1 MSGFAFASPAI
12 LFALIALPA
21 IWWLLRLTP
30 PRPRS
35 EVFPPLRIL
44 ATVLKR
50 EETPAQSPWWLTLLR
65 ILLATAV
72 ILAIA
77 DPVINPRNNPLA
89 SGGPLVMIVDNS
101 WASAEDW
108 ERRVQTADL
117 MIGDAADAE
126 IPVSLTFTA
135 EATHDA
141 VPTSAIVARERL
153 AAARPKP
160 LVPDRLRAARAVTEA
175 LNGTQPGT
183 LAYLSDGIAAPT
195 DGDMLTALAGLSPRD
210 MQLIEGDGQKSLAL
224 TGATNNAAAMSVA
237 ATRLKTETA
246 QNFSVN
252 ALDQQG
258 RSLATGTLDF
268 AAGANTA
275 TATINAPFELRN
287 DFARLSV
294 DGIATAGATHLLD
307 DGFKRRRIALLSGD
321 SGNDFQPLLL
331 PLYYISRALEPYADL
346 IQPRGGDLAASLREI
361 LTSNPSAI
369 VMADVGRLPEESYA
383 PLRQWLNRGGTL
395 IRFAGPR
402 LAAAPAD
409 DPLVPV
415 RLRQGERA
423 LGGAMSW
430 ADPQPLAA
438 FPNFGPFAGMAAPTD
453 ITVRR
458 QVLAEPTPDLNE
470 RTWASLADGTPL
482 VTTREVEAGRIVLF
496 HVSADATW
504 SNLPISGNFVEM
516 LRRLVQLSRAGGA
529 AEPQAGNAGA
539 PALPPYRLLTADGIL
554 STEVGSARPLA
565 AKVGVK
571 PIASLDNPPGLY
583 GSEEGFTAVNLLAPN
598 TTLAPFDASAASFP
612 IVRQGLAGG
621 EAWSLRPALF
631 AAAFFMLLLDTLIV
645 LFMNG
650 GFARLPRAGRAA
662 AILAVMVGAFAFAPT
677 GDLHAQTPSQ
687 EPAPGAQAQAQP
699 PAAPQPGQPAPPA
712 ASQQTPDPNAPIEH
726 AKPGDES
733 ILERLDTTHLAYV
746 ITGEGDV
753 DRISEQ
759 GLDGL
764 SQFMTYRT
772 TLEPGAPVGVDITK
786 DELSFYPII
795 YWPVSATAP
804 MPSAA
809 AISRIDAYMR
819 SGGTVLF
826 DTRDQFSSLDGSGGT
841 SPNGERLQQILA
853 NIDIPPL
860 EPTPNDHVLAR
871 SFYLLNNFPGRYN
884 GSPLWVEARQ
894 DARNQGTALSSS
906 GDGVTPILIT
916 GNDFAGAWAVDAQGN
931 SVLPTV
937 PPDDMQRE
945 HAFRSGVNIM
955 MYMLTGNYKADQ
967 VHVPA
972 LLERLG
978 Q

>member
-65 ILLATAV
+65 ILLAAAV

-141 VPTSAIVARERL
+141 VPTSAIIARERL

-160 LVPDRLRAARAVTEA
+160 LVPDRLRAARAVAEA

-183 LAYLSDGIAAPT
+183 LAYLSDGIATPT
-195 DGDMLTALAGLSPRD
+195 DGDMLTALASLSPRD

-294 DGIATAGATHLLD
+294 EGIATAGATHLLD

-383 PLRQWLNRGGTL
+383 PLQQWLNRGGTL

-423 LGGAMSW
+423 LGGALSW
-430 ADPQPLAA
+430 AEPQPLAA
-438 FPNFGPFAGMAAPTD
+438 FPNFGPFAGMASPTD
-453 ITVRR
+453 VTVRR

-482 VTTREVEAGRIVLF
+482 VTTRDVEAGRIVLF

-529 AEPQAGNAGA
+529 AEPQAGAAGA

-565 AKVGVK
+565 VKVGVT
-571 PIASLDNPPGLY
+571 PVASLDNPPGLY
-583 GSEEGFTAVNLLAPN
+583 GSEEGFTAVNLLPAN
-598 TTLAPFDASAASFP
+598 TTLAPFDPSAATFP

-650 GFARLPRAGRAA
+650 GFARLPRASRSAA
-662 AILAVMVGAFAFAPT
+662 MLAVMVGAFAFAPT
-677 GDLHAQTPSQ
+677 GDLHAQTPQ
-687 EPAPGAQAQAQP
+687 
-699 PAAPQPGQPAPPA
+699 QPAPPA

-726 AKPGDES
+726 AKPGDEA

-764 SQFMTYRT
+764 GQFMTYRT

-826 DTRDQFSSLDGSGGT
+826 DTRDQFSSLDNSGGT

-894 DARNQGTALSSS
+894 DARNQGTGLSSS

-916 GNDFAGAWAVDAQGN
+916 GNDFAGAWAVDTQGN